1 MTTHSVAD
9 SLARPDGETIAYH
22 KSDGKGPGVVFCGG
36 FMSDMT
42 GTKATALET
51 HCRDRGLAFVR
62 FDYLGHGESSGDFAD
77 KGCISRWADDAA
89 QVLDELTD
97 GPQIIVGSSMGGW
110 VMLKLA
116 LARPERIA
124 GLVGIAPAPDFTT
137 WMWNEMSP
145 EQQTIIRRDGR
156 LERPTEYG
164 DDPYVITWKL
174 IEDGRANHLLEGAQ
188 LPVNVPVRLLHGMA
202 DPDVPWQHSLK
213 IAEKLATDNVRIEF
227 VKAGDHRL
235 SEPGDI
241 AMLLRTIDEL
251 TGETD
256 QADQS

>member
-22 KSDGKGPGVVFCGG
+22 KTSGKGPGVIFCGG

-42 GTKATALET
+42 GTKATALEEL
-51 HCRDRGLAFVR
+51 CRAQGRSFVR
-62 FDYLGHGESSGDFAD
+62 FDYLGHGESSGDFAE
-77 KGCISRWADDAA
+77 KGCISRWADDAV
-89 QVLDELTD
+89 QVLDDLTE

-116 LARPERIA
+116 LARPDRIA
-124 GLVGIAPAPDFTT
+124 GLIGIAPAPDFTT
-137 WMWNEMSP
+137 WMWGEMTP
-145 EQQTIIRRDGR
+145 EQQEIIRRDGR

-164 DDPYVITWKL
+164 DDPYIITWKL
-174 IEDGRANHLLEGAQ
+174 IEDGRENHLLDGDTQ
-188 LPVNVPVRLLHGMA
+188 LPVTVPVRLLHGMA

-213 IAEKLATDNVRIEF
+213 IAEKLATDDVTIKF

-235 SEPGDI
+235 SEPADI
-241 AMLLRTIDEL
+241 AMLCATVDEL
-251 TGETD
+251 ISLAE
-256 QADQS
+256 AES